1 MLPPQPKKLPSF
13 EAPGDLGNCLCI
25 LKIAFVSLGPFPEA
39 ALLEM
44 SRCGGVGLGENMDS
58 IPVSFG
64 VSFGGAEV

>member
-1 MLPPQPKKLPSF
+1 MLPPQPKKLPNF
-13 EAPGDLGNCLCI
+13 EAPGDLGNCLCT
-25 LKIAFVSLGPFPEA
+25 LGVVFESLGISPEV

-44 SRCGGVGLGENMDS
+44 SRCGGVGLVENIDS